1 MPNVLDVAG
10 GVTTAIRSS
19 LSPEQLFIGLNAIG
33 EDLTKGETL
42 IREIFD
48 VVPTLAFDV
57 VWESLEHFM
66 E

>member
-1 MPNVLDVAG
+1 MAL
-10 GVTTAIRSS
+10 T
-19 LSPEQLFIGLNAIG
+19 AIG
-33 EDLTKGETL
+33 EDLTKGEAL